1 MTRSVRC
8 MQRLIESMDN
18 MTIDA
23 FVYPGWGNPPR
34 LIGDLQQSG
43 NTPLGDP
50 RWPIYFTGC
59 TPGFYYMYSMNPVL
73 YALRMDAAARQY
85 PPR

>member
-1 MTRSVRC
+1 MMVFYL
-8 MQRLIESMDN
+8 QRLIESMDN

-43 NTPLGDP
+43 NTPLGTHAVPALMPCRPAQP
-50 RWPIYFTGC
+50 RSVWMHPQTCC
-59 TPGFYYMYSMNPVL
+59 TELSAIIAVIC
-73 YALRMDAAARQY
+73 
-85 PPR
+85 